1 MNEEEK
7 KEQFK
12 MNMASHDFY
21 SNRCLEVEEE
31 LMDMF
36 DELDAEKE
44 ELNEELGKNIIDK
57 GNSYLNLST
66 KFMQELDRMEQF
78 APNLQE
84 IMFGDGADEEIF
96 KFYLYNLK
104 GVRESQM
111 TVHNQLQIK
120 LNLIQKLID
129 GNGYGSYD

>member
-1 MNEEEK
+1 
-7 KEQFK
+7 